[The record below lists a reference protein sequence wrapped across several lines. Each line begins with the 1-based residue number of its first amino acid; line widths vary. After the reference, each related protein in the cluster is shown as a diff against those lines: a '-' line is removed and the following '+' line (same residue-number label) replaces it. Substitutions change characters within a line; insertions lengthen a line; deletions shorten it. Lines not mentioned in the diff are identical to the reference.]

1 MDGLVERERGDRRA
15 VQVCRDG
22 RGRARDGVVTGRVM
36 DRMHRRLDREDRD
49 EENESGYDESARAPP
64 HEPGGRQQ
72 RHERDRP
79 GHVDLIVH
87 AENGKGSD
95 RFRRGRELRG
105 LEDRALDTADVGV
118 GRGRSQQRSGQG
130 DDRQDAQHEPHSSE
144 ETCRTQ
150 RGLPI
155 RYTDPVY
162 ALGLAARWLHLASSV
177 LLVGAVA
184 MIVLA
189 GRSDRATAQRW
200 ERRVLASACWLALVA
215 LASGVVVVGTQ
226 TALFEGRAAA
236 AFDPRAIGQVLVQ
249 TQAGHVWLVRAGF
262 LALLAAFLSIR
273 MSVERRADW
282 RAARGEAVLLGVAA
296 LVPLAAAGHAAAVE
310 PDTARAIVLDGL
322 HVLGAGIWVG
332 GLLPLALLLR
342 AAASEDGADA
352 RPHAVLAARRL
363 SRAALGIVLV
373 LAATGT
379 WLALTHVGNVAGLVG
394 TTYGRLLLA
403 KLALL
408 VLALSLAALNRS
420 VLLARLGGDGPTVGR
435 PAMRRL
441 SGFVAVEAGLA
452 LAILVVVVAMNV
464 TPPARH
470 EPPVW
475 PFTIRLSFAA
485 LEGRTAEAARAL
497 IGSQIVVVGLV
508 ALITGLAIRAWR
520 LPLAAVA
527 LAALGAGVGL
537 ALPPL
542 AIDAYPTTYLRPSV
556 PYQAGAITAGAALYH
571 ANCAGCHGAR
581 GAGDG
586 PDGRALPR
594 PPADLRAPH
603 TAQHTAGDLFWWI
616 SHGIPGSG
624 MPGFGSRLTEDQR
637 WELINFLRALSAGFG
652 ARGMGPTIER
662 DRRWLVAPDF
672 AFTVGP
678 TPPRALKDY
687 RGRNVLVVLY
697 ALPGSRP
704 RMTQLARRE
713 GTLAVL
719 GVEVI
724 AVPIDADPD
733 AIRRLGDDPRVLF
746 PVVTEG
752 AETIVAAY
760 RLFAVAP
767 HVELLIDRQGYVR
780 AITRSSGE
788 AMDFDALVA
797 QVQQL
802 NDEKTAADV
811 APEEHV
817 H

>member
-1 MDGLVERERGDRRA
+1 
-15 VQVCRDG
+15 
-22 RGRARDGVVTGRVM
+22 
-36 DRMHRRLDREDRD
+36 
-49 EENESGYDESARAPP
+49 
-64 HEPGGRQQ
+64 
-72 RHERDRP
+72 
-79 GHVDLIVH
+79 
-87 AENGKGSD
+87 
-95 RFRRGRELRG
+95 
-105 LEDRALDTADVGV
+105 
-118 GRGRSQQRSGQG
+118 
-130 DDRQDAQHEPHSSE
+130 
-144 ETCRTQ
+144 
-150 RGLPI
+150 
-155 RYTDPVY
+155 
-162 ALGLAARWLHLASSV
+162 
-177 LLVGAVA
+177 

-189 GRSDRATAQRW
+189 GRSDRTTAQRW
-200 ERRVLASACWLALVA
+200 ERTVLTSACWLTLVA
-215 LASGVVVVGTQ
+215 LASGIVVVATQ

-236 AFDPRAIGQVLVQ
+236 AFEPRAIGRVLVQ

-273 MSVERRADW
+273 LSVERRADW

-352 RPHAVLAARRL
+352 RPHAVLAARRF

-373 LAATGT
+373 LTATGT

-394 TTYGRLLLA
+394 TTYGHLLLA

-435 PAMRRL
+435 PAMLRL

-452 LAILVVVVAMNV
+452 LGIVVVVVAMNV
-464 TPPARH
+464 PPPARH
-470 EPPVW
+470 GPPVW
-475 PFTIRLSFAA
+475 PFTVRLSFAA
-485 LEGRTAEAARAL
+485 LEGRTAEATRAL

-542 AIDAYPTTYLRPSV
+542 TIDAYPTTYLRPSV
-556 PYQAGAITAGAALYH
+556 PYQAGAIAAGAALYQ
-571 ANCAGCHGAR
+571 ANCAGCHGPR

-586 PDGRALPR
+586 PDGRGLPR

-616 SHGIPGSG
+616 SHGIPESG
-624 MPGFGSRLTEDQR
+624 MPGFVSRLGEEQC
-637 WELINFLRALSAGFG
+637 WELINYLRALSAGYA

-672 AFTVGP
+672 TFSVGP
-678 TPPRALKDY
+678 TPPHALKDY

-697 ALPGSRP
+697 ALPGARA
-704 RMTQLARRE
+704 RMSQLAQRE
-713 GTLAVL
+713 GILAML

-724 AVPIDADPD
+724 AVPINADPD
-733 AIRRLGDDPRVLF
+733 AIRRLGPDPRVMF

-767 HVELLIDRQGYVR
+767 HVELLVDRQGYVR
-780 AITRSSGE
+780 AITRGTGE
-788 AMDFDALVA
+788 ATDIDALVA
-797 QVQQL
+797 QIQQL
-802 NDEKTAADV
+802 NAEKIAAEA

>member
-1 MDGLVERERGDRRA
+1 MGSPLKICELLERDLDERDRGRAGLRRIDRAEGRDARIGRCGDGTDPMDGLVERERGDRRA

-36 DRMHRRLDREDRD
+36 DRMHRGLDREDRD

-105 LEDRALDTADVGV
+105 LEDRALDTADMGV
-118 GRGRSQQRSGQG
+118 GRDRSHQRSGQG
-130 DDRQDAQHEPHSSE
+130 DDRQEAQHESHSSE

-150 RGLPI
+150 CRQPI

-177 LLVGAVA
+177 LLVGAAA

-189 GRSDRATAQRW
+189 GRSDRTTAQRW
-200 ERRVLASACWLALVA
+200 ERTVLTSACWLTLVA
-215 LASGVVVVGTQ
+215 LASGIVVVATQ

-236 AFDPRAIGQVLVQ
+236 AFEPRAIGRVLVQ

-273 MSVERRADW
+273 LSVERRADW
-282 RAARGEAVLLGVAA
+282 RAARGELGLLGVAA
-296 LVPLAAAGHAAAVE
+296 LVL
-310 PDTARAIVLDGL
+310 
-322 HVLGAGIWVG
+322 
-332 GLLPLALLLR
+332 
-342 AAASEDGADA
+342 
-352 RPHAVLAARRL
+352 
-363 SRAALGIVLV
+363 VLV

-379 WLALTHVGNVAGLVG
+379 GLAITHIGNVAGLVG
-394 TTYGRLLLA
+394 TTYGRLLLT

-408 VLALSLAALNRS
+408 ILALSLAALNRS

-441 SGFVAVEAGLA
+441 AGFVAIEAGLA
-452 LAILVVVVAMNV
+452 LAILVIVAAMNV

-470 EPPVW
+470 EAPVW
-475 PFTIRLSFAA
+475 PFTIRMSFAA
-485 LEGRTAEAARAL
+485 LEGRAAEATRAL
-497 IGSQIVVVGLV
+497 IGSQIGVIGLV
-508 ALITGLAIRAWR
+508 ALITGLAVRAWR

-527 LAALGAGVGL
+527 LAALGAGAGL

-542 AIDAYPTTYLRPSV
+542 TIDAYPTTYLRPSV
-556 PYQAGAITAGAALYH
+556 PYQAGAITAGAALYQ
-571 ANCAGCHGAR
+571 ASCAGCHGAR

-594 PPADLRAPH
+594 SPADLRAPH

-637 WELINFLRALSAGFG
+637 WELINFLRALSAG
-652 ARGMGPTIER
+652 
-662 DRRWLVAPDF
+662 
-672 AFTVGP
+672 
-678 TPPRALKDY
+678 
-687 RGRNVLVVLY
+687 
-697 ALPGSRP
+697 
-704 RMTQLARRE
+704 
-713 GTLAVL
+713 
-719 GVEVI
+719 
-724 AVPIDADPD
+724 
-733 AIRRLGDDPRVLF
+733 
-746 PVVTEG
+746 
-752 AETIVAAY
+752 
-760 RLFAVAP
+760 
-767 HVELLIDRQGYVR
+767 
-780 AITRSSGE
+780 
-788 AMDFDALVA
+788 
-797 QVQQL
+797 
-802 NDEKTAADV
+802 
-811 APEEHV
+811 
-817 H
+817 

>member
-1 MDGLVERERGDRRA
+1 VRSFEHDGLDAADMRVGRPRHPERG
-15 VQVCRDG
+15 
-22 RGRARDGVVTGRVM
+22 
-36 DRMHRRLDREDRD
+36 
-49 EENESGYDESARAPP
+49 
-64 HEPGGRQQ
+64 
-72 RHERDRP
+72 
-79 GHVDLIVH
+79 
-87 AENGKGSD
+87 
-95 RFRRGRELRG
+95 
-105 LEDRALDTADVGV
+105 
-118 GRGRSQQRSGQG
+118 GQG
-130 DDRQDAQHEPHSSE
+130 DQREHPQHEPHSSE
-144 ETCRTQ
+144 EPGRTQ
-150 RGLPI
+150 RPLSI
-155 RYTDPVY
+155 RYTDRVY

-177 LLVGAVA
+177 LLVGAAV
-184 MIVLA
+184 MILIA

-200 ERRVLASACWLALVA
+200 ERRVLACAWGFALVA
-215 LASGVVVVGTQ
+215 LAAGLVVLGSQ

-236 AFDPRAIGQVLVQ
+236 ALETHAIGRVLVQ

-262 LALLAAFLSIR
+262 LALLVAFLSLR
-273 MSVERRADW
+273 VSVERRADW
-282 RAARGEAVLLGVAA
+282 RAARGEAVLLGVSA

-310 PDTARAIVLDGL
+310 PDTARAIALDAL
-322 HVLGAGIWVG
+322 HVLAAGVWVG

-342 AAASEDGADA
+342 AAATEEGADA
-352 RPHAVLAARRL
+352 RPYAVLAARRF
-363 SRAALGIVLV
+363 SRAALVILLVLV
-373 LAATGT
+373 VTGSSLAI
-379 WLALTHVGNVAGLVG
+379 THVGNVAGLVG
-394 TTYGRLLLA
+394 TSYGRLLLA
-403 KLALL
+403 KLTLL
-408 VLALSLAALNRS
+408 VLALSFAALNRS

-441 SGFVAVEAGLA
+441 SAFVAVEAALA
-452 LAILVVVVAMNV
+452 LLILVIVAAMNV

-470 EPPVW
+470 EAPVW

-485 LEGRTAEAARAL
+485 LEGRAAEATRAL
-497 IGSQIVVVGLV
+497 IGSQIGMIGLV
-508 ALITGLAIRAWR
+508 ALITGLAVRAWR

-527 LAALGAGVGL
+527 LAALGAGAGL

-542 AIDAYPTTYLRPSV
+542 TIDAYPTTYLRPSV
-556 PYQAGAITAGAALYH
+556 PYQAGAITAGAALYQTS
-571 ANCAGCHGAR
+571 CAGCHGAR

-652 ARGMGPTIER
+652 ARGMGSTIER

-672 AFTVGP
+672 TFTVGP

-704 RMTQLARRE
+704 RMSQLAGRE

-788 AMDFDALVA
+788 AMDLDTLVA

-802 NDEKTAADV
+802 NDEKTAGEAP
-811 APEEHV
+811 PEEHV